1 MSNTPFGESSCAAAA
16 SGCIEVRGAREHNL
30 KNVDVSIP
38 RNALVVFSGV
48 SGSGKSSLA
57 FGTVFAEAQR
67 RYFESVAP
75 YARRLIDQA
84 CAQALQENVRTY
96 KSIKILTER
105 LLAQALA
112 EIDAPLQ
119 AELDL
124 EQHHPLI
131 RDGEDYAD
139 LFTRAAT
146 ASAAIDTTKET
157 P

>member
-1 MSNTPFGESSCAAAA
+1 
-16 SGCIEVRGAREHNL
+16 
-30 KNVDVSIP
+30 
-38 RNALVVFSGV
+38 
-48 SGSGKSSLA
+48 
-57 FGTVFAEAQR
+57 
-67 RYFESVAP
+67 
-75 YARRLIDQA
+75 
-84 CAQALQENVRTY
+84 LQENVRTY

-146 ASAAIDTTKET
+146 ASAAITPTKET